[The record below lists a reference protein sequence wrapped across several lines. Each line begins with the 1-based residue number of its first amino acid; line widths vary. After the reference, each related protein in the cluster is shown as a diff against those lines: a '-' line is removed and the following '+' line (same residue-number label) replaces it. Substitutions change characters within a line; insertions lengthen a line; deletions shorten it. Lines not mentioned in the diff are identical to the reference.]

1 VTRFAARY
9 PAAAHTF
16 VSALDDDVTLDGES
30 GHHLSRV
37 RRLRGGEVV
46 TAADGAGTWRPYT
59 VAVARAGALH
69 LHARGEPVVEPQ
81 LEPRLVVAF
90 GLTKAAKPD
99 VAVQKLTELG
109 VDRITPLESRRSVPR
124 WGSER
129 VDEAVAR
136 LRRIAGDAAAQ
147 CRRAR
152 LPEVEMPRPVAALG
166 GHPGLVVADAA
177 GDDVATIPLPPSGE
191 WVLVVGPEGGLEPDE
206 LAALWSPSQASAPAA
221 TVGEAAAA
229 ALGAPGAPARLRLG
243 PHVLRAETAA
253 IAGAAV
259 LTTRRAPPSGHSA

>member
-59 VAVARAGALH
+59 VAAARAGALH

-166 GHPGLVVADAA
+166 GHPGLV
-177 GDDVATIPLPPSGE
+177 
-191 WVLVVGPEGGLEPDE
+191 DE

-221 TVGEAAAA
+221 TVGEAAAAAAA